1 MENFYMITVEDS
13 LMISNNII
21 FLDPGL
27 FQGDMILSPGQLQ
40 MIQNETLEYAIT
52 STKEFQYWPIGKPI
66 SYEITSSI
74 G

>member
-1 MENFYMITVEDS
+1 
-13 LMISNNII
+13 MISSNIV

-40 MIQNETLEYAIT
+40 IIQNGTLEYAIT
-52 STKEFQYWPIGKPI
+52 STKEFQHWPTRKPI
-66 SYEITSSI
+66 PYEITSSI